1 MNLHYTIY
9 DFIGSLGV
17 AVIIFTYVLLQ
28 LEKISSNSL
37 YYSILN
43 AAGASLIIV
52 SLVFNFNFP
61 AFIVEFFWVL
71 ISLYGVTKYFLKR
84 GN

>member
-1 MNLHYTIY
+1 MQYAWFDFVGTI
-9 DFIGSLGV
+9 GV
-17 AVIIFTYVLLQ
+17 GVIIFTYVLLQ

-37 YYSILN
+37 FYSILN

-52 SLVFNFNFP
+52 SLCFNFNFS

-71 ISLYGVTKYFLKR
+71 ISLYGIVKYFLKR
-84 GN
+84 